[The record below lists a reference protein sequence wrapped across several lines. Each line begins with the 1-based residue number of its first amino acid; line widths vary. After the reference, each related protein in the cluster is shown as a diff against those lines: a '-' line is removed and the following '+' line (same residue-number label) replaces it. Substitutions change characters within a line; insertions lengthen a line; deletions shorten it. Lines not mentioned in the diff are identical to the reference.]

1 MERFGLYKV
10 RGFIIDGPFR
20 EQYNNTESFQVT
32 GVSLVAKGKDEMKVQ
47 QDILPYGP
55 LPF

>member
-32 GVSLVAKGKDEMKVQ
+32 EVSLVAKGKDEMKVQ
-47 QDILPYGP
+47 QDILP
-55 LPF
+55 